1 MNDLAHIIESLER
14 EHPTVLAMLREQL
27 PRIIALFR
35 NVRRDRI
42 RTALDAAHTHLAQ
55 YRREADETVQT
66 RIKDAGNG

>member
-14 EHPTVLAMLREQL
+14 EHPIVLAMLREQL

-35 NVRRDRI
+35 NVRRERI

-55 YRREADETVQT
+55 YRRAADETVKA
-66 RIKDAGNG
+66 RIRDAGES